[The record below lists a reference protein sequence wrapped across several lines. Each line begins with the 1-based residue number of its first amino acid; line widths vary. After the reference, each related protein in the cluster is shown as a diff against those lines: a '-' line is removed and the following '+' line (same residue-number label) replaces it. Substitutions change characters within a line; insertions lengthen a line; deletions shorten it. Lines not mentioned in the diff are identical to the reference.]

1 MIKMEFKRY
10 VALNQ
15 DDYTIM
21 QNNDL
26 TELIRELLSSN
37 KKIGDIKI
45 RALYV
50 DENMNR
56 FYIKI

>member
-1 MIKMEFKRY
+1 MEFKRY

-15 DDYTIM
+15 DDYTII

-37 KKIGDIKI
+37 
-45 RALYV
+45 
-50 DENMNR
+50 
-56 FYIKI
+56 